1 MLAARGDEWY
11 NAGSVMRSRGPSR
24 SLLVTAVALVA
35 ASTVRTG
42 AVDDRRDVG
51 ALLAQV
57 GERVAAYY
65 QQAQRL
71 ICVERSTVVPIK
83 TDWSLDGFG
92 RTVESELRLEV
103 DAMDGSAPAEP
114 RVTRRIRSINGREP
128 RERDRVDRS
137 GCTDPTPL
145 SPEPLAFLLPGR
157 RDEYRFTAVR
167 EGRERDRAALVI
179 DFASPRRP
187 GQPVLVEDEH
197 GHDDCFDWKGPIAIT
212 GRVWVDA
219 ATYDVLRVER
229 HIAGPTDVRVPYKL
243 QVRYGFTASWV
254 TIDRDDETIRYKHVE
269 FTDPAE
275 ALLLPESI
283 DSITV
288 LRSGLQ
294 SVRRSQVFSDYR
306 RFLTAGRVK
315 GH

>member
-1 MLAARGDEWY
+1 ML
-11 NAGSVMRSRGPSR
+11 VM
-24 SLLVTAVALVA
+24 AALVA
-35 ASTVRTG
+35 SASTVRSG
-42 AVDDRRDVG
+42 APDDRVDVG
-51 ALLAQV
+51 ALLTQV

-65 QQAQRL
+65 QHAQRL
-71 ICVERSTVVPIK
+71 ICVERSTVIPIG
-83 TDWSLDGFG
+83 TNWSVDGFA

-103 DAMDGSAPAEP
+103 DAVTGGLPSEP
-114 RVTRRIRSINGREP
+114 RVTRQVRRINGREP

-167 EGRERDRAALVI
+167 EGRERDRDALII
-179 DFASPRRP
+179 DFASPRRS

-243 QVRYGFTASWV
+243 QLRYGFTDSWV
-254 TIDRDDETIRYKHVE
+254 TIDRDDETIRYKEVA

-275 ALLLPESI
+275 VMLLPESI
-283 DSITV
+283 ESVTV
-288 LRSGLQ
+288 LRSSLQ

-306 RFLTAGRVK
+306 RFLTAGRIK

>member
-1 MLAARGDEWY
+1 MRARTASRLLLMT
-11 NAGSVMRSRGPSR
+11 AG
-24 SLLVTAVALVA
+24 LVVA

-42 AVDDRRDVG
+42 AVDDRVDVG
-51 ALLAQV
+51 ALLGKV

-65 QQAQRL
+65 QHAQRL
-71 ICVERSTVVPIK
+71 ICVERSTVVPIR

-103 DAMDGSAPAEP
+103 DAMDGASPAEP

-157 RDEYRFTAVR
+157 RDEFRFTAVR
-167 EGRERDRAALVI
+167 EGRERNRAALII
-179 DFASPRRP
+179 DFASPRRS

-197 GHDDCFDWKGPIAIT
+197 GHDDCFDWKGPIAIA
-212 GRVWVDA
+212 GRVWIDA
-219 ATYDVLRVER
+219 ETYDVLRVER
-229 HIAGPTDVRVPYKL
+229 HIAGPTDVRVPDRL
-243 QVRYGFTASWV
+243 QVRYGFTSSWV
-254 TIDRDDETIRYKHVE
+254 TIDRDDETIRYKNVE

-275 ALLLPESI
+275 VMLLPESI
-283 DSITV
+283 DSVTV

-294 SVRRSQVFSDYR
+294 SVRRSQVFTDYR
-306 RFLTAGRVK
+306 RFLTAGRIK
-315 GH
+315 GQ